1 MAFEWLIT
9 ITSLAMLPDYEEGS
23 LRCCWFADKPDLCL
37 KRSSPDYDRYPDIR
51 NYCTTTWG
59 FMKKN
64 GKVRETLLGGKGSC
78 VTDVGNRITML
89 SNQKD
94 NRYGEIE
101 VEKWKSR
108 MIADFKE
115 NSIPSGIMT
124 TITFSR
130 LDARSFAL
138 LEKLLLDLSGFCE
151 TSLPV
156 LRGFVEDKRVRK
168 MSKLLTEQDESHFE
182 EGKRRKRGR
191 NCKVS
196 RVRRT
201 NLRTACTKLRGNASR
216 LMGPASQG
224 SRSDIS

>member
-1 MAFEWLIT
+1 M
-9 ITSLAMLPDYEEGS
+9 
-23 LRCCWFADKPDLCL
+23 
-37 KRSSPDYDRYPDIR
+37 DR
-51 NYCTTTWG
+51 G
-59 FMKKN
+59 L
-64 GKVRETLLGGKGSC
+64 E
-78 VTDVGNRITML
+78 
-89 SNQKD
+89 
-94 NRYGEIE
+94 
-101 VEKWKSR
+101 
-108 MIADFKE
+108 A
-115 NSIPSGIMT
+115 IPSGIMT

-156 LRGFVEDKRVRK
+156 LRGFVEDKRVRE
-168 MSKLLTEQDESHFE
+168 MNKLLAEVSRNCEERLTQDESHFE

-196 RVRRT
+196 RVRRAK
-201 NLRTACTKLRGNASR
+201 LRTACTKLRGNASR